1 MNIRC
6 AFCQTPYT
14 LSRVEMLDALQEMD
28 AHKLTH
34 YDAHCPRC
42 RRATQIPRQ
51 RMEMFMPKWREE
63 LKAFEQEMQ
72 EHPQHEAPI
81 SAAEAVAEGR
91 QGANAAPI
99 AAAPPEEKP
108 ASKAKPAEK
117 TSSPQGKTVAK
128 PAPKKAPAAKAKAS
142 PKGKTPAAATT
153 SKGKKTTK
161 KSK

>member
-28 AHKLTH
+28 AHQLTH

-51 RMEMFMPKWREE
+51 RMEMFMPKWKEE
-63 LKAFEQEMQ
+63 LKAFEAEMK
-72 EHPQHEAPI
+72 EHPQHEAPLPTPEPAPVAQAE
-81 SAAEAVAEGR
+81 SAPKAVKK
-91 QGANAAPI
+91 
-99 AAAPPEEKP
+99 EEP
-108 ASKAKPAEK
+108 VAKAKPA
-117 TSSPQGKTVAK
+117 ARK
-128 PAPKKAPAAKAKAS
+128 PAPKK
-142 PKGKTPAAATT
+142 TPATKTTATA

>member
-14 LSRVEMLDALQEMD
+14 LSRVDMLDALQEMD
-28 AHKLTH
+28 SQKLTH

-51 RMEMFMPKWREE
+51 RLEMFMPKWRDE
-63 LKAFEQEMQ
+63 LKAFEAEMKAN
-72 EHPQHEAPI
+72 PQQEAPLPAPEGAA
-81 SAAEAVAEGR
+81 AAEPEPAPKAV
-91 QGANAAPI
+91 
-99 AAAPPEEKP
+99 
-108 ASKAKPAEK
+108 KAKPADK
-117 TSSPQGKTVAK
+117 AK
-128 PAPKKAPAAKAKAS
+128 PAAKAASKPATKTASPTGKAPAAKK
-142 PKGKTPAAATT
+142 PAAT

>member
-6 AFCQTPYT
+6 AFCQMPYT

-51 RMEMFMPKWREE
+51 RIEMFMPKWREE
-63 LKAFEQEMQ
+63 LKAFEAEMK
-72 EHPQHEAPI
+72 EHPQHAAPI
-81 SAAEAVAEGR
+81 SDAEAVAEHR
-91 QGANAAPI
+91 QGAEAAPL
-99 AAAPPEEKP
+99 AAAPEEKP
-108 ASKAKPAEK
+108 ASKAKKSAATPASKPASAKAK
-117 TSSPQGKTVAK
+117 TSSPKK
-128 PAPKKAPAAKAKAS
+128 PTATAS
-142 PKGKTPAAATT
+142 KD
-153 SKGKKTTK
+153 KKTTK